1 MRSFIS
7 AALLLFTATFAPP
20 GSRRSERGDT
30 MSSRRAPV
38 CVCVACARLC
48 AHLPYLAAV
57 RMRAD
62 KPLNEVCYDNTNL
75 SSLLRPHW

>member
-1 MRSFIS
+1 
-7 AALLLFTATFAPP
+7 
-20 GSRRSERGDT
+20 

-38 CVCVACARLC
+38 CVCVACARLYT
-48 AHLPYLAAV
+48 HLPYLAAI

-75 SSLLRPHW
+75 SSLLHPHW